1 MNQQRIRNFCIIAH
15 IDHGK
20 STLADR
26 LLEITG
32 TVRPQDMK
40 AQFLDQMDLE
50 RERGITIKG
59 KAVTMSHRVK
69 DGDHAGEYQ
78 LNLIDTPGHV
88 DFSYE
93 VSRALAACE
102 GALLVVDATQGVEA
116 QTIAN
121 TLLAMEY
128 DLEMIPVINKVDLP
142 SAEPERVAAEMEQI
156 FGFRRDEVM
165 FVSAKSGLG
174 CTELL
179 DGIVER
185 VPSPDGGGDDPFR
198 ALVFDST
205 YDTYKGIIAYVR
217 VADGTIS
224 TSDRLRVMSSGR
236 TVEIMEVGV
245 FAPEPTA
252 TGILQAGQVGYVA
265 TGFKDVQECAVGDTL
280 TNNAH
285 PAEEPLPGY
294 VELKSMVFAGLYPAD
309 GEDYT
314 RLRAALEKLKLNDAS
329 LTIEPENSGAL
340 GFGFRCGFLGLVHL
354 EIVQERLEREYDLD
368 LIVTAPSVAY
378 EVLLTNGDVIR
389 VDNPSLLPQ
398 PNAISEVREPILG
411 VTIVAPSRSVGA
423 VMELM
428 HARRSEFRRME
439 YIQGIGGSQAD
450 GSADSEQTRVVM
462 EYTMPL
468 AEMLADFYNQLKS
481 RTQGY
486 ASLDYTFEGYRAAPL
501 VRIDILVNQTPV
513 EALSMISHRDN
524 AVVQGRSI
532 VEKLRST
539 IPRQMFEVPIQ
550 AAIGSRIVA
559 RETVRAMRKDVL
571 SKCYGGDITRKRK
584 LLEKQ
589 KEGKK
594 RMKRVGRVEVPQE
607 AFLSLLKIGEEGSLW
622 HCVGLP
628 TSRRIARRRRRR
640 SPTEFI
646 IASSK
651 PTRPSLAIS
660 YRYTI

>member
-1 MNQQRIRNFCIIAH
+1 MDQHLIRNFCIIAH

-26 LLEITG
+26 MLEITG
-32 TVRPQDMK
+32 TVRPQEMK

-59 KAVTMSHRVK
+59 KAVTMKHRAH
-69 DGDHAGEYQ
+69 DGIDYQ

-121 TLLAMEY
+121 TMLALQY
-128 DLEMIPVINKVDLP
+128 DMEMIPVINKVDLP
-142 SAEPERVAAEMEQI
+142 SAEPERVAAELEQI
-156 FGFRRDEVM
+156 FGFRPEEMVY
-165 FVSAKSGLG
+165 VSAKSGIG
-174 CTELL
+174 VRELL
-179 DGIVER
+179 DGVVDR
-185 VPSPDGGGDDPFR
+185 VPAPSGVPDDPFR

-205 YDTYKGIIAYVR
+205 YDSYKGIIAYVR
-217 VADGTIS
+217 VADGAMS
-224 TSDRLRVMSSGR
+224 RHDRLQVMSSGR
-236 TVEIMEVGV
+236 SVEVIEVGV
-245 FAPEPTA
+245 FSPEPTP
-252 TGILQAGQVGYVA
+252 TDTLVAGQVGYLA
-265 TGFKDVQECAVGDTL
+265 TGFKDVKECAVGDTL
-280 TNNAH
+280 TNQSN
-285 PAEEPLPGY
+285 PAVEPMPGY
-294 VELKSMVFAGLYPAD
+294 VELKSMVFAGLYPSD

-314 RLRAALEKLKLNDAS
+314 RLRAALDKLKLNDAS
-329 LTIEPENSGAL
+329 LTLEPENSGAL
-340 GFGFRCGFLGLVHL
+340 GFGFRCGFLGLMHL

-378 EVLLTNGDVIR
+378 EVLLTNGNVLL
-389 VDNPSLLPQ
+389 VDNPSALPS
-398 PNAISEVREPILG
+398 PTTISEIREPILG
-411 VTIVAPSRSVGA
+411 LTIVTPNQFVGA

-439 YIQGIGGSQAD
+439 YIQGLG
-450 GSADSEQTRVVM
+450 DSEQARVVM

-468 AEMLADFYNQLKS
+468 GEMLADFYNQLKS

-501 VRIDILVNQTPV
+501 VRVDILVNETAV
-513 EALSMISHRDN
+513 EALSIISHRDN
-524 AVVQGRSI
+524 AVVHGRTL
-532 VEKLRST
+532 VEKLRSA

-550 AAIGSRIVA
+550 ASIGTRIVA

-571 SKCYGGDITRKRK
+571 AKCYGGDITRKRK

-607 AFLSLLKIGEEGSLW
+607 AFLSLLKIGEEG
-622 HCVGLP
+622 
-628 TSRRIARRRRRR
+628 
-640 SPTEFI
+640 
-646 IASSK
+646 
-651 PTRPSLAIS
+651 
-660 YRYTI
+660 

>member
-1 MNQQRIRNFCIIAH
+1 MEQQRIRNFCIIAH

-26 LLEITG
+26 ILEITG
-32 TVRPQDMK
+32 AVRPQDMK
-40 AQFLDQMDLE
+40 AQFLDRMELE

-59 KAVTMSHRVK
+59 KAVTMTHRIAAA
-69 DGDHAGEYQ
+69 DAAAAGDNAAAVVPEPGEYQ

-121 TLLAMEY
+121 TLLALQY
-128 DLEMIPVINKVDLP
+128 DLEIIPVVNKVDLP
-142 SAEPERVAAEMEQI
+142 SAEPERVAAEMAQI
-156 FGFRRDEVM
+156 FGFRQDEVVY
-165 FVSAKSGLG
+165 VSAKSGAG
-174 CTELL
+174 CPELL
-179 DGIVER
+179 DAIVAR
-185 VPSPDGGGDDPFR
+185 VPSPSGAARAPFR

-205 YDTYKGIIAYVR
+205 YNTYKGIIAYVR
-217 VADGTIS
+217 VADGAIS
-224 TSDRLRVMSSGR
+224 AQDRLRVMSTGKS
-236 TVEIMEVGV
+236 VEIMEVGV
-245 FAPEPTA
+245 FAPEPTP
-252 TGILQAGQVGYVA
+252 TDTLYAGQVGYVA

-280 TNNAH
+280 TTSNA
-285 PAEEPLPGY
+285 PADTPLPGY

-329 LTIEPENSGAL
+329 LSIEPENSGAL

-378 EVLLTNGDVIR
+378 EVLLTDGETRR
-389 VDNPSLLPQ
+389 VDNPSLLPP
-398 PNAISEVREPILG
+398 PNAISEIREPILG
-411 VTIVAPSRSVGA
+411 VTIVTPNAFVGA
-423 VMELM
+423 IMELM

-439 YIQGIGGSQAD
+439 YIQGLGGAEP
-450 GSADSEQTRVVM
+450 ARVVM

-468 AEMLADFYNQLKS
+468 GEMLADFYNQLKS
-481 RTQGY
+481 QTQGY
-486 ASLDYTFEGYRAAPL
+486 ASLDYAFEGYRPAPL
-501 VRIDILVNQTPV
+501 VRVDILVNQTPV
-513 EALSMISHRDN
+513 EALSMISHRDT
-524 AVVQGRSI
+524 AVAQGRTL
-532 VEKLRST
+532 VEKLRTT

-571 SKCYGGDITRKRK
+571 AKCYGGDITRKRK

-607 AFLSLLKIGEEGSLW
+607 AFLSLLKIGDD
-622 HCVGLP
+622 
-628 TSRRIARRRRRR
+628 R
-640 SPTEFI
+640 
-646 IASSK
+646 
-651 PTRPSLAIS
+651 
-660 YRYTI
+660 

>member
-59 KAVTMSHRVK
+59 KAVTMSHRVA
-69 DGDHAGEYQ
+69 DGDYAGEYQ

-128 DLEMIPVINKVDLP
+128 DLELIPVINKVDLP

-156 FGFRRDEVM
+156 FGFRRDEVV

-174 CTELL
+174 CGELL
-179 DGIVER
+179 DAIVER
-185 VPSPDGGGDDPFR
+185 VPSPAGGDDDPFR

-224 TSDRLRVMSSGR
+224 TSDRLQVMSSGR

-280 TNNAH
+280 TNHAH

-329 LTIEPENSGAL
+329 LSIEPENSGAL

-378 EVLLTNGDVIR
+378 EVLLTSGEVVR

-411 VTIVAPSRSVGA
+411 VTIVAPSRAVGA

-439 YIQGIGGSQAD
+439 YIQGIGGKPAD
-450 GSADSEQTRVVM
+450 DGGNGSDSADNEQTRVVM

-524 AVVQGRSI
+524 AVIQGRSI
-532 VEKLRST
+532 VEKLRTT

-607 AFLSLLKIGEEGSLW
+607 AFLSLLRMGEEG
-622 HCVGLP
+622 
-628 TSRRIARRRRRR
+628 
-640 SPTEFI
+640 
-646 IASSK
+646 
-651 PTRPSLAIS
+651 
-660 YRYTI
+660 

>member
-1 MNQQRIRNFCIIAH
+1 MDQHLIRNFCIIAH

-26 LLEITG
+26 MLEITG
-32 TVRPQDMK
+32 TVRPHEMK

-59 KAVTMSHRVK
+59 KAVMMNHRAH
-69 DGDHAGEYQ
+69 DGIDYQ

-121 TLLAMEY
+121 TLLALQY
-128 DLEMIPVINKVDLP
+128 DMEMIPVINKVDLP
-142 SAEPERVAAEMEQI
+142 SAEPERVAAELEQI
-156 FGFRRDEVM
+156 FGFRREEM
-165 FVSAKSGLG
+165 MYVSAKSGIG
-174 CTELL
+174 VRELL
-179 DGIVER
+179 DGIVDR
-185 VPSPDGGGDDPFR
+185 VPTPSGVADDPFR
-198 ALVFDST
+198 ALVFDSI
-205 YDTYKGIIAYVR
+205 YDSYKGIIAYVR
-217 VADGTIS
+217 VADGAMS
-224 TSDRLRVMSSGR
+224 RHDRLQVMSSGR
-236 TVEIMEVGV
+236 SVEVIEVGV
-245 FAPEPTA
+245 FAPEPTP
-252 TGILQAGQVGYVA
+252 TDTLVAGQVGYVA
-265 TGFKDVQECAVGDTL
+265 TGFKDVKECAVGDTL
-280 TNNAH
+280 TNQFN
-285 PAEEPLPGY
+285 PAVEPMPGY
-294 VELKSMVFAGLYPAD
+294 VELKSMVFAGLYPSD

-314 RLRAALEKLKLNDAS
+314 RLRAALDKLKLNDAS
-329 LTIEPENSGAL
+329 LTLEPENSGAL
-340 GFGFRCGFLGLVHL
+340 GFGFRCGFLGLMHL

-378 EVLLTNGDVIR
+378 EVLLTNGSVLL
-389 VDNPSLLPQ
+389 VDNPSALPS
-398 PNAISEVREPILG
+398 PTTISEIREPILG
-411 VTIVAPSRSVGA
+411 LTIVTPNKFVGA

-439 YIQGIGGSQAD
+439 YIQGLG
-450 GSADSEQTRVVM
+450 DSEQARVVM

-501 VRIDILVNQTPV
+501 VRVDILVNQTAI
-513 EALSMISHRDN
+513 EALSIISHRDN
-524 AVVQGRSI
+524 AVAHGRSL
-532 VEKLRST
+532 VERLRST

-550 AAIGSRIVA
+550 ASIGTRIVA

-571 SKCYGGDITRKRK
+571 AKCYGGDITRKRK

-607 AFLSLLKIGEEGSLW
+607 AFLSLLKIGDEG
-622 HCVGLP
+622 
-628 TSRRIARRRRRR
+628 
-640 SPTEFI
+640 
-646 IASSK
+646 
-651 PTRPSLAIS
+651 
-660 YRYTI
+660 

>member
-1 MNQQRIRNFCIIAH
+1 MDQHLIRNFCIIAH

-26 LLEITG
+26 MLEITG
-32 TVRPQDMK
+32 TVRPQEMK

-59 KAVTMSHRVK
+59 KAVTMKHRAH
-69 DGDHAGEYQ
+69 DGIDYQ

-121 TLLAMEY
+121 TLLALQY
-128 DLEMIPVINKVDLP
+128 DMEMIPVINKVDLP
-142 SAEPERVAAEMEQI
+142 SAEPERVAAELEQI
-156 FGFRRDEVM
+156 FGFRPEEMVY
-165 FVSAKSGLG
+165 VSAKSGIG
-174 CTELL
+174 VRELL
-179 DGIVER
+179 DGVVDR
-185 VPSPDGGGDDPFR
+185 VPAPSGVPDDPFR

-205 YDTYKGIIAYVR
+205 YDSYKGIIAYVR
-217 VADGTIS
+217 VADGAMS
-224 TSDRLRVMSSGR
+224 RHDRLQVMSSGR
-236 TVEIMEVGV
+236 SVEVIEVGV
-245 FAPEPTA
+245 FSPEPTP
-252 TGILQAGQVGYVA
+252 TDTLVAGQVGYVA
-265 TGFKDVQECAVGDTL
+265 TGFKDVKECAVGDTL
-280 TNNAH
+280 TNQSN
-285 PAEEPLPGY
+285 PGVEPMPGY
-294 VELKSMVFAGLYPAD
+294 VELKSMVFAGLYPSD

-314 RLRAALEKLKLNDAS
+314 RLRAALDKLKLNDAS
-329 LTIEPENSGAL
+329 LTLEPENSGAL
-340 GFGFRCGFLGLVHL
+340 GFGFRCGFLGLMHL

-378 EVLLTNGDVIR
+378 EVLLTNGNVLL
-389 VDNPSLLPQ
+389 VDNPSALPS
-398 PNAISEVREPILG
+398 PTTISEIREPILG
-411 VTIVAPSRSVGA
+411 LTIVTPNQFVGA

-439 YIQGIGGSQAD
+439 YIQGLG
-450 GSADSEQTRVVM
+450 DSEQARVVM

-468 AEMLADFYNQLKS
+468 GEMLADFYNQLKS

-501 VRIDILVNQTPV
+501 VRVDILVNETAV
-513 EALSMISHRDN
+513 EALSIISHRDN
-524 AVVQGRSI
+524 AVVHGRTL
-532 VEKLRST
+532 VEKLRSA

-550 AAIGSRIVA
+550 ASIGTRIVA

-571 SKCYGGDITRKRK
+571 AKCYGGDITRKRK

-607 AFLSLLKIGEEGSLW
+607 AFLSLLKIGEEG
-622 HCVGLP
+622 
-628 TSRRIARRRRRR
+628 
-640 SPTEFI
+640 
-646 IASSK
+646 
-651 PTRPSLAIS
+651 
-660 YRYTI
+660 

>member
-1 MNQQRIRNFCIIAH
+1 MEQQRIRNFCIIAH

-26 LLEITG
+26 ILEITG
-32 TVRPQDMK
+32 AVRPQDMK
-40 AQFLDQMDLE
+40 AQFLDRMELE

-59 KAVTMSHRVK
+59 KAVTMTHRIAPA
-69 DGDHAGEYQ
+69 DGNGNAAGAEPGDYQ

-121 TLLAMEY
+121 TLLALQY
-128 DLEMIPVINKVDLP
+128 DLEIIPVVNKVDLP
-142 SAEPERVAAEMEQI
+142 SAEPERVAAEMAQI
-156 FGFRRDEVM
+156 FGFREDEVVY
-165 FVSAKSGLG
+165 VSAKSGAG
-174 CTELL
+174 CPQLL
-179 DGIVER
+179 DAIVAR
-185 VPSPDGGGDDPFR
+185 VPPPSGAARAPFR

-205 YDTYKGIIAYVR
+205 YNTYKGIIAYVR
-217 VADGTIS
+217 VADGAIS
-224 TSDRLRVMSSGR
+224 GQDRLRVMSSGKS
-236 TVEIMEVGV
+236 VEIMEVGV
-245 FAPEPTA
+245 FAPEPTP
-252 TGILQAGQVGYVA
+252 TDTLYAGQVGYVA

-280 TNNAH
+280 TTNNA
-285 PAEEPLPGY
+285 PADTPLPGY

-329 LTIEPENSGAL
+329 LSIEPENSGAL

-378 EVLLTNGDVIR
+378 EVLLTDGQTRR
-389 VDNPSLLPQ
+389 VDNPSLLPP
-398 PNAISEVREPILG
+398 PNAISEIREPILG
-411 VTIVAPSRSVGA
+411 VTIVTPNAFVGA
-423 VMELM
+423 IMELM

-439 YIQGIGGSQAD
+439 YIQGLGGAEP
-450 GSADSEQTRVVM
+450 ARVVM

-468 AEMLADFYNQLKS
+468 GEMLADFYNQLKS
-481 RTQGY
+481 QTQGY
-486 ASLDYTFEGYRAAPL
+486 ASLDYAFEGYRPAPL
-501 VRIDILVNQTPV
+501 VRVDILVNQTPV
-513 EALSMISHRDN
+513 EALSMISHRDS
-524 AVVQGRSI
+524 AVAQGRSL
-532 VEKLRST
+532 VEKLRTT

-571 SKCYGGDITRKRK
+571 AKCYGGDITRKRK

-607 AFLSLLKIGEEGSLW
+607 AFLSLLKIGDD
-622 HCVGLP
+622 
-628 TSRRIARRRRRR
+628 R
-640 SPTEFI
+640 
-646 IASSK
+646 
-651 PTRPSLAIS
+651 
-660 YRYTI
+660 

>member
-1 MNQQRIRNFCIIAH
+1 MEQQRIRNFCIIAH

-26 LLEITG
+26 FLEITG
-32 TVRPQDMK
+32 TVRPQEMK

-59 KAVTMSHRVK
+59 KAVSMNHRAP
-69 DGDHAGEYQ
+69 DGADYL

-102 GALLVVDATQGVEA
+102 GALLVVDASQGVEA

-121 TLLAMEY
+121 TLLALQY
-128 DLEMIPVINKVDLP
+128 DLELIPVINKVDLP

-156 FGFRRDEVM
+156 FGFRRDEVV
-165 FVSAKSGLG
+165 FVSAKAGTG
-174 CTELL
+174 VRELL
-179 DGIVER
+179 DTVVER
-185 VPSPDGGGDDPFR
+185 VPPPAGVPDGSFR

-205 YDTYKGIIAYVR
+205 YDSYKGIIAYVR
-217 VADGTIS
+217 VADGS
-224 TSDRLRVMSSGR
+224 MSRHDRLQVMSSGR
-236 TVEIMEVGV
+236 TVEVLEVGV
-245 FAPEPTA
+245 FAPEPTPTDTLA
-252 TGILQAGQVGYVA
+252 AGQVGYLA
-265 TGFKDVQECAVGDTL
+265 TGFKGVQECAVGDTL
-280 TNNAH
+280 TSQIH
-285 PAEEPLPGY
+285 PAAEPLPGY
-294 VELKSMVFAGLYPAD
+294 VELKSMVFAGLYPSD

-389 VDNPSLLPQ
+389 VDNPSLLPP
-398 PNAISEVREPILG
+398 PNSISEIREPILG
-411 VTIVAPSRSVGA
+411 VTIVTPNSSVGA
-423 VMELM
+423 IMELM

-439 YIQGIGGSQAD
+439 YIQGLGDTEQA
-450 GSADSEQTRVVM
+450 RVVM

-468 AEMLADFYNQLKS
+468 GEMLADFYNQLKS

-486 ASLDYTFEGYRAAPL
+486 ASLDYAFEGYRAASL
-501 VRIDILVNQTPV
+501 VRVDILVNQTPV
-513 EALSMISHRDN
+513 EALCMISHRDN
-524 AVVQGRSI
+524 AVVQGRSL
-532 VEKLRST
+532 VEKLRTT

-571 SKCYGGDITRKRK
+571 AKCYGGDITRKRK

-607 AFLSLLKIGEEGSLW
+607 AFLSLLKIGDDG
-622 HCVGLP
+622 
-628 TSRRIARRRRRR
+628 
-640 SPTEFI
+640 
-646 IASSK
+646 
-651 PTRPSLAIS
+651 
-660 YRYTI
+660 